1 MLIKKKFLYIFLNIG
16 FLNIKMT
23 VINYKKKNSYIEK
36 IINKNQ
42 QIKSGRKDYEY
53 FENRVIKNILLI
65 KTFVR
70 TKDVNQF
77 ISLSKTLY
85 LILFLFN

>member
-1 MLIKKKFLYIFLNIG
+1 
-16 FLNIKMT
+16 MT

-77 ISLSKTLY
+77 ISLSKTFK
-85 LILFLFN
+85 ILKKSLKITYNKK